1 MKKLLLSIF
10 AFSTLAVSINAQD
23 AAKAVAQSAQTEA
36 AKIIETTKAKDPEK
50 KESNWK
56 ISGIIS
62 FNASATGLV
71 NWAAGGNNNINMVA
85 AANVSFLYK
94 NGPFAWDSNIDTDFG
109 ESFVGNSVTQDWKK
123 WQKTNDKLNISTKF
137 GWEMA
142 KSWYLT
148 ALGSFKTQY
157 AFGYDYADASETKP
171 NPISQIMT
179 PSYTDLSVGIDW
191 KPNSI
196 FTIYVS
202 PIAGRITTATNDQL
216 REKYFGA
223 DYYNKFL
230 VDGICTRNYQAE
242 FGASL
247 KAGVNYDKIEN
258 LKIISTI
265 TVFTPYSAKPHVDL
279 DWDFSISYQFL
290 KVLNVSLGTQ
300 LKYYDRVL
308 FDKDL
313 NGNLIVDANGNPN
326 PSPRVQFKTI
336 LGLGIGYSF

>member
-1 MKKLLLSIF
+1 MKKLLLTIF
-10 AFSTLAVSINAQD
+10 ALSAITASIYAQD
-23 AAKAVAQSAQTEA
+23 AAKKVAADSQSASASIIATAQAEDA
-36 AKIIETTKAKDPEK
+36 AEK
-50 KESNWK
+50 KSNWK
-56 ISGIIS
+56 VSGILT
-62 FNASATGLV
+62 FNASATSLV

-109 ESFVGNSVTQDWKK
+109 ESFVDNNLHK

-157 AFGYDYADASETKP
+157 APGYDYSQEILT
-171 NPISQIMT
+171 PISKIMT
-179 PSYTDLSVGIDW
+179 PSYTDISLGIDW

-196 FTIYVS
+196 FSIYVS
-202 PIAGRITTATNDQL
+202 PIAGRITTATTDEL
-216 REKYFGA
+216 RSKYFGA
-223 DYYNKFL
+223 DYVAKYFNEETGF
-230 VDGICTRNYQAE
+230 CSRNYQAE

-247 KAGVNYDKIEN
+247 KAGVNYAAIEN
-258 LKIISTI
+258 LKIISTV
-265 TVFTPYSAKPHVDL
+265 TVFTPYSKNPHVDL

-308 FDKDL
+308 FDKLDPETKEPIL
-313 NGNLIVDANGNPN
+313 NADGTIAQG
-326 PSPRVQFKTI
+326 PRVQFKTI
-336 LGLGIGYSF
+336 LGVGIGYSF

>member
-10 AFSTLAVSINAQD
+10 ALSTLITSINAQD

-36 AKIIETTKAKDPEK
+36 SKIIEKTKAEEPEK

-56 ISGIIS
+56 ISGIIT

-85 AANVSFLYK
+85 AGNISFLYK

-109 ESFVGNSVTQDWKK
+109 ESYVENSKHA
-123 WQKTNDKLNISTKF
+123 WQKTNDKLNLSTKF

-157 AFGYDYADASETKP
+157 AYGYDYSQDVLS
-171 NPISQIMT
+171 PISQIMT

-216 REKYFGA
+216 REKYFGI

-247 KAGVNYDKIEN
+247 KAGVNYDAIEN
-258 LKIISTI
+258 LKIISTV

-308 FDKDL
+308 FDKLDDA
-313 NGNLIVDANGNPN
+313 GNVIAQG
-326 PSPRVQFKTI
+326 PRVQFKTI

>member
-1 MKKLLLSIF
+1 
-10 AFSTLAVSINAQD
+10 
-23 AAKAVAQSAQTEA
+23 
-36 AKIIETTKAKDPEK
+36 
-50 KESNWK
+50 
-56 ISGIIS
+56 
-62 FNASATGLV
+62 
-71 NWAAGGNNNINMVA
+71 
-85 AANVSFLYK
+85 
-94 NGPFAWDSNIDTDFG
+94 
-109 ESFVGNSVTQDWKK
+109 
-123 WQKTNDKLNISTKF
+123 
-137 GWEMA
+137 MA

-157 AFGYDYADASETKP
+157 AFGYDYSQDELT
-171 NPISQIMT
+171 PISQIMT

-191 KPNSI
+191 KPSSI

-202 PIAGRITTATNDQL
+202 PIAGRITTATNEEL
-216 REKYFGA
+216 RSKYFGS

-230 VDGICTRNYQAE
+230 VDGICSRNFQAE

-247 KAGVNYDKIEN
+247 KAGVNYDKIDN
-258 LKIISTI
+258 LKIISTV

-308 FDKDL
+308 FDKIDPETKAPIL
-313 NGNLIVDANGNPN
+313 NADGTVAQG
-326 PSPRVQFKTI
+326 PRVQFKTI

>member
-10 AFSTLAVSINAQD
+10 TLSVMAVSINAQD
-23 AAKAVAQSAQTEA
+23 TAKKVANDAQSQA
-36 AKIIETTKAKDPEK
+36 AKIIETTKAEDPEK

-109 ESFVGNSVTQDWKK
+109 ESFVDNSKHN

-157 AFGYDYADASETKP
+157 AFGYDYSQDELS
-171 NPISQIMT
+171 PISQFMT

-202 PIAGRITTATNDQL
+202 PIAGRITTATNADL
-216 REKYFGA
+216 RAKYFGA
-223 DYYNKFL
+223 DYVEKHLDPLTGLCN
-230 VDGICTRNYQAE
+230 RNFQAE

-247 KAGVNYDKIEN
+247 KAGVNYAAIDN
-258 LKIISTI
+258 LKIISTV

-308 FDKDL
+308 FDKLDPETKAPIL
-313 NGNLIVDANGNPN
+313 NTDGTIAQG
-326 PSPRVQFKTI
+326 PRVQFKTI

>member
-10 AFSTLAVSINAQD
+10 AIGAFAISVNAQD
-23 AAKAVAQSAQTEA
+23 AAKKVAADAQSQA
-36 AKIIETTKAKDPEK
+36 AAIIKTTQADNDAEK
-50 KESNWK
+50 KSNWK
-56 ISGIIS
+56 VSGILT
-62 FNASATGLV
+62 FNASATSLV

-109 ESFVGNSVTQDWKK
+109 ESFVDNNLHK

-157 AFGYDYADASETKP
+157 APGYDYSQEILT
-171 NPISQIMT
+171 PISKIMT
-179 PSYTDLSVGIDW
+179 PSYTDISLGIDW
-191 KPNSI
+191 KPSSI
-196 FTIYVS
+196 FSIYVS
-202 PIAGRITTATNDQL
+202 PIAGRITTATTDEL
-216 REKYFGA
+216 RAKYFGA
-223 DYYNKFL
+223 DYVEKYLNPETRF
-230 VDGICTRNYQAE
+230 CTRNYQAE

-247 KAGVNYDKIEN
+247 KAGVNYAAIDN
-258 LKIISTI
+258 LKIISTV

-279 DWDFSISYQFL
+279 DWDFSISYQFI

-308 FDKDL
+308 FDKLDDA
-313 NGNLIVDANGNPN
+313 GNIIGQG
-326 PSPRVQFKTI
+326 PRVQFKTI
-336 LGLGIGYSF
+336 LGVGIGYSF

>member
-10 AFSTLAVSINAQD
+10 ALSTLITSINAQD

-36 AKIIETTKAKDPEK
+36 SKIIEKTKAEEPEK

-56 ISGIIS
+56 ISGIIT

-85 AANVSFLYK
+85 AGNVSFLYK

-109 ESFVGNSVTQDWKK
+109 ESYVENSKHA
-123 WQKTNDKLNISTKF
+123 WQKTNDKLNLSTKF

-157 AFGYDYADASETKP
+157 AYGYDYSQDVLS
-171 NPISQIMT
+171 PISQIMT

-216 REKYFGA
+216 REKYFGI

-247 KAGVNYDKIEN
+247 KAGVNYDAIEN
-258 LKIISTI
+258 LKIISTV

-308 FDKDL
+308 FDKLDDA
-313 NGNLIVDANGNPN
+313 GNVIAQG
-326 PSPRVQFKTI
+326 PRVQFKTI

>member
-1 MKKLLLSIF
+1 MKKLLLSIV
-10 AFSTLAVSINAQD
+10 ALCAMAASISAQD
-23 AAKAVAQSAQTEA
+23 AAKKVATDAQSQA
-36 AKIIETTKAKDPEK
+36 ASIIETTQAEDSK
-50 KESNWK
+50 SNWK
-56 ISGIIS
+56 VSGIIS

-109 ESFVGNSVTQDWKK
+109 ESFVDNNLHK

-142 KSWYLT
+142 KSWYIT

-157 AFGYDYADASETKP
+157 APGYDYSQEVLS
-171 NPISQIMT
+171 PISKIMT

-196 FTIYVS
+196 FTVYVS
-202 PIAGRITTATNDQL
+202 PIAGRITTATTDEL
-216 REKYFGA
+216 RTKYFGA
-223 DYYNKFL
+223 DYVEKHLNPETGF
-230 VDGICTRNYQAE
+230 CARNYQAE

-247 KAGVNYDKIEN
+247 KAGVNYAAIDN
-258 LKIISTI
+258 LKIISTV

-308 FDKDL
+308 FDKLDPETKAPIL
-313 NGNLIVDANGNPN
+313 NTDGTIAQG
-326 PSPRVQFKTI
+326 PRVQFKTI

>member
-1 MKKLLLSIF
+1 MKKFLLSIF
-10 AFSTLAVSINAQD
+10 TLSVMAVSINAQD
-23 AAKAVAQSAQTEA
+23 AAKKVAADSQSASA
-36 AKIIETTKAKDPEK
+36 SIIASAQADDSAEK
-50 KESNWK
+50 KSNWK
-56 ISGIIS
+56 VSGILT
-62 FNASATGLV
+62 FNASATSLV

-109 ESFVGNSVTQDWKK
+109 ESFVDNNLHK
-123 WQKTNDKLNISTKF
+123 WQKTNDKFNLSTKF

-157 AFGYDYADASETKP
+157 APGYDYSQEILT
-171 NPISQIMT
+171 PISQIMT
-179 PSYTDLSVGIDW
+179 PSYTDISLGIDW

-196 FTIYVS
+196 FSIYVS
-202 PIAGRITTATNDQL
+202 PIAGRITTATTDEL
-216 REKYFGA
+216 RSKYFGA
-223 DYYNKFL
+223 EYVEKYLNPETGF
-230 VDGICTRNYQAE
+230 CTRNYQAE

-247 KAGVNYDKIEN
+247 KAGVNYAAIEN
-258 LKIISTI
+258 LKVISTVTI
-265 TVFTPYSAKPHVDL
+265 FTPYSATPHIDL

-308 FDKDL
+308 FDKLDDA
-313 NGNLIVDANGNPN
+313 GNVIAQG
-326 PSPRVQFKTI
+326 PRVQFKTI

>member
-10 AFSTLAVSINAQD
+10 TLSVMAVSINAQD
-23 AAKAVAQSAQTEA
+23 TAKKVANDAQSQA
-36 AKIIETTKAKDPEK
+36 AKIIETTKAEDPEK

-109 ESFVGNSVTQDWKK
+109 ESFVDNSKHN

-157 AFGYDYADASETKP
+157 AFGYDYSQDELS
-171 NPISQIMT
+171 PISQFMT

-202 PIAGRITTATNDQL
+202 PIAGRITTATNADL

-223 DYYNKFL
+223 DYVKKHRDPLTGLCN
-230 VDGICTRNYQAE
+230 RNFQAE

-247 KAGVNYDKIEN
+247 KAGVNYAAIDN
-258 LKIISTI
+258 LKIISTV

-308 FDKDL
+308 FDKLDPETKAPIL
-313 NGNLIVDANGNPN
+313 NTDGTIAQG
-326 PSPRVQFKTI
+326 PRVQFKTI

>member
-1 MKKLLLSIF
+1 MKKFLLSIF
-10 AFSTLAVSINAQD
+10 AFTAISVSINAQD
-23 AAKAVAQSAQTEA
+23 TAKKVAADAQSQAAAIIKTTQTEDA
-36 AKIIETTKAKDPEK
+36 TEK
-50 KESNWK
+50 KSNWK
-56 ISGIIS
+56 ISGILT
-62 FNASATGLV
+62 FNASATSLI

-109 ESFVGNSVTQDWKK
+109 ESFVDNNLHK

-137 GWEMA
+137 GWEMT

-157 AFGYDYADASETKP
+157 APGYDYSQEILS
-171 NPISQIMT
+171 PISKIMT
-179 PSYTDLSVGIDW
+179 PSYTDISVGIDW

-196 FTIYVS
+196 FTVYVS
-202 PIAGRITTATNDQL
+202 PIAGRITTATTDEL
-216 REKYFGA
+216 RTKYFGA
-223 DYYNKFL
+223 DYVEKHLNPETGF
-230 VDGICTRNYQAE
+230 CARNYQAE

-247 KAGVNYDKIEN
+247 KAGVNYDKIDN
-258 LKIISTI
+258 LKIISTV
-265 TVFTPYSAKPHVDL
+265 TVFTPYSAKPPSDL
-279 DWDFSISYQFL
+279 DWDFSLSYQFL

-308 FDKDL
+308 FDKIDPETKTPIL
-313 NGNLIVDANGNPN
+313 NADGTIAQG
-326 PSPRVQFKTI
+326 PRVQFKTI

>member
-10 AFSTLAVSINAQD
+10 ALSTLITSINAQD

-36 AKIIETTKAKDPEK
+36 SKIIEKTKAEEPKK

-56 ISGIIS
+56 ISGIIT

-85 AANVSFLYK
+85 AGNVSFLYK

-109 ESFVGNSVTQDWKK
+109 ESYVENSKHA
-123 WQKTNDKLNISTKF
+123 WQKTNDKLNLSTKF

-157 AFGYDYADASETKP
+157 AYGYDYSQDVLS
-171 NPISQIMT
+171 PISQIMT

-216 REKYFGA
+216 REKYFGI

-247 KAGVNYDKIEN
+247 KAGVNYDAIEN
-258 LKIISTI
+258 LKIISTV

-308 FDKDL
+308 FDKLDDA
-313 NGNLIVDANGNPN
+313 GNVIAQG
-326 PSPRVQFKTI
+326 PRVQFKTI

>member
-10 AFSTLAVSINAQD
+10 ALSAMAVSLNAQD

-36 AKIIETTKAKDPEK
+36 AKIIETTKTEEPEE

-94 NGPFAWDSNIDTDFG
+94 KGPFAWDSNIDTDFG
-109 ESFVGNSVTQDWKK
+109 ESFVDNNLHK

-157 AFGYDYADASETKP
+157 APGYDYSQETLS
-171 NPISQIMT
+171 PISQIMT

-196 FTIYVS
+196 FSVYVS
-202 PIAGRITTATNDQL
+202 PIAGRITTATTDSL
-216 REKYFGA
+216 RVNYFGA
-223 DYYNKFL
+223 EYVEKHFNEATGF
-230 VDGICTRNYQAE
+230 CSRNYQAE

-247 KAGVNYDKIEN
+247 KASVNYDKIEN
-258 LKIISTI
+258 LKIISTV

-300 LKYYDRVL
+300 LKYYDRVK
-308 FDKDL
+308 FAKNDEGKY
-313 NGNLIVDANGNPN
+313 VVNPEGVA
-326 PSPRVQFKTI
+326 RVQFKTI

>member
-1 MKKLLLSIF
+1 MKKFLLSIF
-10 AFSTLAVSINAQD
+10 ALCVMAISANAQD
-23 AAKAVAQSAQTEA
+23 AAKKVATDSQSASA
-36 AKIIETTKAKDPEK
+36 SIIATAQADDDAEK
-50 KESNWK
+50 KSNWK
-56 ISGIIS
+56 VSGILT

-109 ESFVGNSVTQDWKK
+109 ESYVENSKHP
-123 WQKTNDKLNISTKF
+123 WQKTNDKFNLSTKF

-157 AFGYDYADASETKP
+157 AFGYDY
-171 NPISQIMT
+171 SQDVLSPVSQFMT

-196 FTIYVS
+196 FTVYVS
-202 PIAGRITTATNDQL
+202 PIAGRITTATNDEL
-216 REKYFGA
+216 RNKYFGKE
-223 DYYNKFL
+223 YYDKHLDPITN
-230 VDGICTRNYQAE
+230 ICARNYQAE

-247 KAGVNYDKIEN
+247 KAGVNYSAIEN
-258 LKIISTI
+258 LKVISTV
-265 TVFTPYSAKPHVDL
+265 TVFTPYSATPHVDL

-300 LKYYDRVL
+300 MKYYDRVL
-308 FDKDL
+308 FNKLDPETKEPIL
-313 NGNLIVDANGNPN
+313 NADGTIAQG
-326 PSPRVQFKTI
+326 PRVQFKTI

>member
-10 AFSTLAVSINAQD
+10 AISAMAVSLYAQD
-23 AAKAVAQSAQTEA
+23 DTAKKVAADAQSQAAQ
-36 AKIIETTKAKDPEK
+36 IIETTQAADPEK

-56 ISGIIS
+56 VSGIIS
-62 FNASATGLV
+62 FNASATGLI

-109 ESFVGNSVTQDWKK
+109 ESFVDNSKHN

-157 AFGYDYADASETKP
+157 AFGYDYSQDELT
-171 NPISQIMT
+171 PISQFMT

-196 FTIYVS
+196 FTIYLS

-216 REKYFGA
+216 RAKYFGA

-230 VDGICTRNYQAE
+230 DPVTQLCSRNFQAE

-258 LKIISTI
+258 LKIISTV
-265 TVFTPYSAKPHVDL
+265 TVFTPYSTKPHVDL

-308 FDKDL
+308 FDKIDPETKAPIL
-313 NGNLIVDANGNPN
+313 NADGTVAQG
-326 PSPRVQFKTI
+326 PRVQFKTI

>member
-10 AFSTLAVSINAQD
+10 AIGAFALSINAQD
-23 AAKAVAQSAQTEA
+23 AAKKVATDAQSQAAAIIKTTQTEDA
-36 AKIIETTKAKDPEK
+36 AEK
-50 KESNWK
+50 KSNWK
-56 ISGIIS
+56 VSGILT
-62 FNASATGLV
+62 FNASATSLV

-85 AANVSFLYK
+85 AANVSLLYK

-109 ESFVGNSVTQDWKK
+109 ESYVDNSKHN
-123 WQKTNDKLNISTKF
+123 WQKTNDKLNVSTKF

-157 AFGYDYADASETKP
+157 AFGYDYSQDELT
-171 NPISQIMT
+171 PISQIMT

-191 KPNSI
+191 KPSSI

-202 PIAGRITTATNDQL
+202 PIAGRITTATNEEL
-216 REKYFGA
+216 RSKYFGA

-230 VDGICTRNYQAE
+230 VDGICSRNFQAE

-258 LKIISTI
+258 LKIISTV

-290 KVLNVSLGTQ
+290 KVLKVSLGTQ

-308 FDKDL
+308 FDKIDPETKAPIL
-313 NGNLIVDANGNPN
+313 NADGTVAQG
-326 PSPRVQFKTI
+326 PRVQFKTI

>member
-1 MKKLLLSIF
+1 MKKLLLSIV
-10 AFSTLAVSINAQD
+10 ALCAMTASISAQD
-23 AAKAVAQSAQTEA
+23 AAKKVATDAQSQA
-36 AKIIETTKAKDPEK
+36 ASIIKTTQAEDSK
-50 KESNWK
+50 SNWK
-56 ISGIIS
+56 VSGIIS

-94 NGPFAWDSNIDTDFG
+94 HGAFAWDSNIDTDFG
-109 ESFVGNSVTQDWKK
+109 ESYVDNSKHN
-123 WQKTNDKLNISTKF
+123 WQKTNDKLNVSTKF

-157 AFGYDYADASETKP
+157 AFGYDYSQDELT
-171 NPISQIMT
+171 PISQIMT

-191 KPNSI
+191 KPSSI

-202 PIAGRITTATNDQL
+202 PIAGRITTATNEEL
-216 REKYFGA
+216 RSKYFGA

-230 VDGICTRNYQAE
+230 VDGICSRNFQAE

-258 LKIISTI
+258 LKIISTV

-308 FDKDL
+308 FDKIDPETKAPIL
-313 NGNLIVDANGNPN
+313 NADGTVAQG
-326 PSPRVQFKTI
+326 PRVQFKTI

>member
-10 AFSTLAVSINAQD
+10 ALSALITSITAQD

-36 AKIIETTKAKDPEK
+36 AKIIETTKAEDSEK

-56 ISGIIS
+56 ISGIIT
-62 FNASATGLV
+62 FNASATSLV

-109 ESFVGNSVTQDWKK
+109 ESFVDNNLHK

-157 AFGYDYADASETKP
+157 APGYDYSQE
-171 NPISQIMT
+171 NLSPISQIMT

-196 FTIYVS
+196 FSVYVS

-223 DYYNKFL
+223 DYYNEFL
-230 VDGICTRNYQAE
+230 NPETNICDRNYQAE

-258 LKIISTI
+258 LKIISTV
-265 TVFTPYSAKPHVDL
+265 TVFTPYSAPHIDL

-308 FDKDL
+308 FDKLD
-313 NGNLIVDANGNPN
+313 NDGNVVLDATTGKPVQG
-326 PSPRVQFKTI
+326 PRVQFKTI

>member
-10 AFSTLAVSINAQD
+10 ALSALVASINAQD

-36 AKIIETTKAKDPEK
+36 AKIIETTKAEDPEK

-56 ISGIIS
+56 ISGIIT

-109 ESFVGNSVTQDWKK
+109 ESYVENSNHA

-157 AFGYDYADASETKP
+157 AFGYDYSQEELS
-171 NPISQIMT
+171 PISQFMT

-196 FTIYVS
+196 FSIYVS
-202 PIAGRITTATNDQL
+202 PIAGRITTATTDEL
-216 REKYFGA
+216 RSNYFGA
-223 DYYNKFL
+223 EYVEKFL
-230 VDGICTRNYQAE
+230 NPETGFCSRNYQAE

-247 KAGVNYDKIEN
+247 KAGVNYAAIEN
-258 LKIISTI
+258 LKIISTV
-265 TVFTPYSAKPHVDL
+265 TVFTPYSAIPHIDL

-300 LKYYDRVL
+300 LKYYDRVKFAKNDEGKFVL
-308 FDKDL
+308 DPK
-313 NGNLIVDANGNPN
+313 G
-326 PSPRVQFKTI
+326 PSSRVQFKTI

>member
-1 MKKLLLSIF
+1 MKKLLLLICALS
-10 AFSTLAVSINAQD
+10 ALVVSGNAQD
-23 AAKAVAQSAQTEA
+23 TAKKVAQSAQSEA
-36 AKIIETTKAKDPEK
+36 AKIIETTKAEEPEK

-56 ISGIIS
+56 ISGIVT

-85 AANVSFLYK
+85 AGNVSFLYK

-109 ESFVGNSVTQDWKK
+109 ESYVDNSKHN
-123 WQKTNDKLNISTKF
+123 WQKTNDKINIATKF

-157 AFGYDYADASETKP
+157 AYGYDYSKDELS
-171 NPISQIMT
+171 PISQIMT

-191 KPNSI
+191 KPSSI
-196 FTIYVS
+196 FTVYFS

-258 LKIISTI
+258 FKIISTV

-279 DWDFSISYQFL
+279 DWDLSISYQFL

-308 FDKDL
+308 FDKLDDA
-313 NGNLIVDANGNPN
+313 GNVIGQG
-326 PSPRVQFKTI
+326 PRVQFKTI